1 MEISKNLITYRKKN
15 NLTQADVA
23 IYLNISRQSVS
34 KWETGQSIPSIDD
47 LVKLSNLY
55 NISVDS
61 LINNIPVDNSLMV
74 KKIKRE
80 EKEDEK
86 KNNLFIIVAALS
98 CMIIPLGGIVS
109 LIILIANIKSKS
121 SHYYWAVNLICL
133 LCITVSVIY
142 LLIYCLKVIETYL
155 N

>member
-80 EKEDEK
+80 EKKDEK
-86 KNNLFIIVAALS
+86 KNNLFIIVAVLS

-121 SHYYWAVNLICL
+121 SHYYWAVNLICI
-133 LCITVSVIY
+133 LCSIVSIIY
-142 LLIYCLKVIETYL
+142 LLI
-155 N
+155 

>member
-86 KNNLFIIVAALS
+86 KNNLFIIVAVLS

-142 LLIYCLKVIETYL
+142 LLI
-155 N
+155 

>member
-15 NLTQADVA
+15 KLTQADVA

-86 KNNLFIIVAALS
+86 KNNLFIIVAVPS

-142 LLIYCLKVIETYL
+142 LLI
-155 N
+155 

>member
-80 EKEDEK
+80 EKNDEK
-86 KNNLFIIVAALS
+86 KNNLFIIVAVLS

-142 LLIYCLKVIETYL
+142 LLI
-155 N
+155 

>member
-86 KNNLFIIVAALS
+86 KNNLFIIVAVLS
-98 CMIIPLGGIVS
+98 CMIIPLGGILS

-142 LLIYCLKVIETYL
+142 LLI
-155 N
+155 